1 MAGGAPKGNTNATKS
16 KLWIAAL
23 NRYVHQNPEKL
34 AKAAEALVLKAAEGD
49 IPAIKEL
56 GDRLDG
62 KAEQKVDAK
71 VTHNVEHSTESISDS
86 ISWIAEMLRAGQESK
101 TQESSEARPLLS
113 DSLPPEQSRH

>member
-34 AKAAEALVLKAAEGD
+34 AKAAEALVMKAAEGD

-62 KAEQKVDAK
+62 KAAQ
-71 VTHNVEHSTESISDS
+71 TLEHTGNLGLFSILQALAGDH
-86 ISWIAEMLRAGQESK
+86 AE
-101 TQESSEARPLLS
+101 ESSEG
-113 DSLPPEQSRH
+113 DQCH